1 MAAFASRKFVFC
13 VGLVAT
19 ATWMLLERRIGEVT
33 WLTASTTSL
42 VTYASANV
50 GQKGLE
56 WLPGALAT
64 FVSALR
70 GTPAAKAPTPSP

>member
-1 MAAFASRKFVFC
+1 MAFASRKFVFC
-13 VGLVAT
+13 VGLVAV
-19 ATWMLLERRIGEVT
+19 ASWLLVGRHIGEAS
-33 WLTASTTSL
+33 WLTASTTAL

-56 WLPGALAT
+56 WLPGALAS

-70 GTPAAKAPTPSP
+70 GTPKPPPAAGS